1 VPFRAGKDA
10 ATGALMGNAA
20 PAGHMEGMS
29 SPQTSPAP
37 TLAHLP
43 AHAASYIQRV
53 GWVQDTD
60 EETEQATDGRVNLDG
75 ALRSCTPVVGDGFIA
90 REVLR
95 RQGHAEDWDY
105 ADGRTQDEV
114 VAYLAAS
121 EITDDDLAAT
131 FGPQW
136 PEIIV
141 MVRRAAN
148 FTRDELVTMHALQ
161 YDRSAGWTG
170 VALIAYDTSRSGWD
184 AVWSAVWDAS
194 CSAAGTAIGDAHRSA
209 AVDAALALLVRDLI
223 GRHNF
228 TQEQYNE
235 MTRQWR
241 TVIDPL
247 HPDDDTGPT

>member
-1 VPFRAGKDA
+1 
-10 ATGALMGNAA
+10 
-20 PAGHMEGMS
+20 MS
-29 SPQTSPAP
+29 SPRTSPAP

-43 AHAASYIQRV
+43 AHAARYIQRV

-60 EETEQATDGRVNLDG
+60 EENEQATDGRVNLDG

-95 RQGHAEDWDY
+95 RKGHAEEWDY
-105 ADGRTQDEV
+105 AYGRTQDEV

-121 EITDDDLAAT
+121 EITDEDLAAT

-141 MVRRAAN
+141 MIHRASN

-170 VALIAYDTSRSGWD
+170 VALIAYATSRSGWD

-194 CSAAGTAIGDAHRSA
+194 CSAAGAAIGDAHRSA

-223 GRHNF
+223 GRHGF
-228 TQEQYNE
+228 TQEHYDE
-235 MTRQWR
+235 LTRQWR
-241 TVIDPL
+241 TVIGPL
-247 HPDDDTGPT
+247 HHGDAAEV